1 VASVLITP
9 SLKKLCFGTRG
20 GIKVIKLEAIMGWA
34 KSHLSLGG
42 DETIYDNVVIP
53 YHGEAHWNLLALE
66 PFHTFQFNSK
76 IGVHDYSTPDIFIQQ
91 ICRALL
97 LLQGVHHGDLTF
109 NELVEKLVL
118 NVPIFTHVGSWECV
132 TSHILCQYLA
142 SKASL
147 NNQTIKE
154 PKVGFQHQCYICNT
168 FKT

>member
-20 GIKVIKLEAIMGWA
+20 GIKVIELEAIMGWA

-42 DETIYDNVVIP
+42 DETIYDNAVIL
-53 YHGEAHWNLLALE
+53 YHGEGHWSLLVLE
-66 PFHTFQFNSK
+66 PFHTFHFNSK
-76 IGVHDYSTPDIFIQQ
+76 IGVHDYLAHDIFIQQ
-91 ICRALL
+91 IFGALL
-97 LLQGVHHGDLTF
+97 LLQGVYHGDLTF
-109 NELVEKLVL
+109 NEWVEKLML

-132 TSHILCQYLA
+132 TSHSLCQYLA
-142 SKASL
+142 YKASL

-154 PKVGFQHQCYICNT
+154 SKVGFQHQCYIYNT